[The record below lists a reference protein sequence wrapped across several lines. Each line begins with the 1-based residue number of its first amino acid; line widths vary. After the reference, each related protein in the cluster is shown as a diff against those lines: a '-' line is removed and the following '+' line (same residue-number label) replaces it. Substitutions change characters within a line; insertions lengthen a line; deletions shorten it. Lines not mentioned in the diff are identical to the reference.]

1 MIPFNDAAAA
11 ETAAEFDVLCVD
23 CDALCE
29 ADATAPALSYASLC
43 GFVLGITQ
51 LILLFHF
58 GIVQYGVVCK
68 LVFVECTS
76 HNCLDVLSHKP

>member
-29 ADATAPALSYASLC
+29 ADATAPALSYITLC
-43 GFVLGITQ
+43 GFVLGITR
-51 LILLFHF
+51 LILLFHLD
-58 GIVQYGVVCK
+58 IVQYEAVRK
-68 LVFVECTS
+68 LFFVECTS
-76 HNCLDVLSHKP
+76 HKLPRCAIK